1 MFPEQ
6 KKGSL
11 LTEAIILMPEA
22 NLTLEATI
30 EHGMERWKRHII
42 HYEELP

>member
-30 EHGMERWKRHII
+30 EHGMER
-42 HYEELP
+42 